1 MTYPDIIA
9 SIGVALLLIGFFL
22 NLRKI
27 LSTDS
32 VAYSILNILGAGLC
46 GISSYMIS
54 FYPFV
59 ILESVWV
66 VVAMVPLLKKMFHVK
81 HALRSLRQAQWVK
94 GIEPA
99 EMQNAKVVNNCFIKI
114 LDVPRGT

>member
-9 SIGVALLLIGFFL
+9 SIGVTLLLVGFFL
-22 NLRKI
+22 NLFKL

-32 VAYSILNILGAGLC
+32 IGYSILNILGAGLC

-59 ILESVWV
+59 ILECVWAA
-66 VVAMVPLLKKMFHVK
+66 VAMVPLFK
-81 HALRSLRQAQWVK
+81 R
-94 GIEPA
+94 
-99 EMQNAKVVNNCFIKI
+99 CF
-114 LDVPRGT
+114 T

>member
-9 SIGVALLLIGFFL
+9 SIGVTLLLIGFFL
-22 NLRKI
+22 NLRKT

-66 VVAMVPLLKKMFHVK
+66 VVAMVPLLKKNVSRETYPSSTSAGSVGEGH
-81 HALRSLRQAQWVK
+81 
-94 GIEPA
+94 
-99 EMQNAKVVNNCFIKI
+99 
-114 LDVPRGT
+114 

>member
-1 MTYPDIIA
+1 
-9 SIGVALLLIGFFL
+9 
-22 NLRKI
+22 
-27 LSTDS
+27 
-32 VAYSILNILGAGLC
+32 
-46 GISSYMIS
+46 
-54 FYPFV
+54 
-59 ILESVWV
+59 
-66 VVAMVPLLKKMFHVK
+66 MFHVK